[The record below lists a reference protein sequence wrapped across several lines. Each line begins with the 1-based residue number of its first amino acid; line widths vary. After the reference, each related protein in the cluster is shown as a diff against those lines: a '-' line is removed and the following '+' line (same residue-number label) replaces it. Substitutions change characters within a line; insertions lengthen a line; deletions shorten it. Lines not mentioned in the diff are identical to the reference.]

1 MELDIPQ
8 KKYKPRQEW
17 LCCTEYKD
25 RGNFGRIVEELDLSV
40 TQKQIINTRYLS
52 ILETFQKRTR
62 NHSIVF
68 FVGHF
73 IVTVGSLFVPALLS
87 IINSNATVMNNSV
100 TFNIQIY
107 WATFII
113 SLLVTI
119 CNGILTLFR
128 VDKKYYFLN
137 TALERLRSEG
147 WQYVG
152 LTGRYS
158 GHLLSEK
165 EAPTH
170 KNQFVFFTHAVEK
183 LKLKQVEE
191 EYYKMEEKSS
201 DPAHNSEQT
210 RSAHD
215 LYPPSPDQ
223 AIIEMAAHVPEPIK
237 DTVNSIIKSH
247 KINTNGILEIK
258 TSDKQ

>member
-1 MELDIPQ
+1 MD
-8 KKYKPRQEW
+8 YTPRQDW

-25 RGNFGRIVEELDLSV
+25 RGNFRVIIEELDLSII
-40 TQKQIINTRYLS
+40 QKQIIQTRYIG

-68 FVGHF
+68 FTGHF

-87 IINSNATVMNNSV
+87 IINSNSTVMNNTS
-100 TFNIQIY
+100 FSIQIY

-158 GHLLSEK
+158 GKLLTEK
-165 EAPTH
+165 DVPTH
-170 KNQFVFFTHAVEK
+170 KNQFIFFTHAIEK

-191 EYYKMEEKSS
+191 EYYKMAEKVS
-201 DPAHNSEQT
+201 DETVQT
-210 RSAHD
+210 RGTHD
-215 LYPPSPDQ
+215 LYPLSPDQ
-223 AIIEMAAHVPEPIK
+223 AIIQMTSDIPEPVK
-237 DTVNSIIKSH
+237 NTVNSIIKSYKPVEQEH
-247 KINTNGILEIK
+247 EHTQSIK
-258 TSDKQ
+258 